1 MSDPLL
7 ILVEHEERGRRM
19 ISRERRV
26 EQLGEYFVEGQ
37 RELHEGSVDRAVEIF
52 TELSAEWADF
62 DGPDCERALTM
73 RGFAGL
79 ALTDAR
85 RFTEAEAV
93 LADLLLDRERVLG
106 PDDEQTLV
114 ARANLMRA
122 IAFGGRPREAI
133 VMAERLIEDRTRIYG
148 PDDVSVHR
156 MAGHIA
162 RFHYELD
169 EYAEAAA
176 RYEAVL
182 EAFERLGLDE
192 TREFAEMTYN
202 GAVAE
207 VKADPNDETVRAFAE
222 MVAEIEEDL
231 GPDHSWSMTAAATLA
246 EVLAFFTDRPEEA
259 LERYLELVERRT
271 ALHGAASPQT
281 LETRRALARCLI
293 ATDRPGEAVAHLV
306 EGVRACDEIGY
317 SCEVGGLHT
326 RMDLVWARMELIG
339 RLDDI
344 EDRGVAG
351 DEEIAEQWRLAE
363 VEFEALLADARYLE
377 PDHGLRVAIENV
389 GRVHG
394 LLEDGECDGA
404 EEDWEDEGEED
415 PSLAFPGRTVDD
427 RHMAHYR
434 FGFGVLPGFVFDE
447 FGLGFLHLLDG
458 PDGPEVLAGL
468 WASLCDD
475 PMLVCG
481 ADEFTVEQRRGRDGA
496 LLVVIGLPEVR
507 SSHEC
512 HAVGIRVDM
521 AHFTRR
527 FPEVGALLS
536 LREPGAARIVHLEAT
551 EFGGTMLGETL
562 PDGTHRN
569 LGPGPEPSVEAMFS
583 ILGDLGPDAP
593 DSAA

>member
-1 MSDPLL
+1 
-7 ILVEHEERGRRM
+7 
-19 ISRERRV
+19 
-26 EQLGEYFVEGQ
+26 
-37 RELHEGSVDRAVEIF
+37 
-52 TELSAEWADF
+52 
-62 DGPDCERALTM
+62 
-73 RGFAGL
+73 
-79 ALTDAR
+79 
-85 RFTEAEAV
+85 
-93 LADLLLDRERVLG
+93 
-106 PDDEQTLV
+106 
-114 ARANLMRA
+114 
-122 IAFGGRPREAI
+122 
-133 VMAERLIEDRTRIYG
+133 
-148 PDDVSVHR
+148 
-156 MAGHIA
+156 
-162 RFHYELD
+162 
-169 EYAEAAA
+169 
-176 RYEAVL
+176 
-182 EAFERLGLDE
+182 
-192 TREFAEMTYN
+192 
-202 GAVAE
+202 
-207 VKADPNDETVRAFAE
+207 
-222 MVAEIEEDL
+222 
-231 GPDHSWSMTAAATLA
+231 
-246 EVLAFFTDRPEEA
+246 
-259 LERYLELVERRT
+259 
-271 ALHGAASPQT
+271 
-281 LETRRALARCLI
+281 
-293 ATDRPGEAVAHLV
+293 
-306 EGVRACDEIGY
+306 
-317 SCEVGGLHT
+317 
-326 RMDLVWARMELIG
+326 MELIG

-389 GRVHG
+389 GRAHG

-583 ILGDLGPDAP
+583 ILGDLGPD
-593 DSAA
+593 SAA